1 MRLALILLLIGLSAA
16 SLILL
21 IVRSHFA
28 DQRKRARDRANA
40 QLAEWHRLYGAPSPR
55 LAVQLARESN
65 KYPEPY
71 TGRWE

>member
-1 MRLALILLLIGLSAA
+1 MRLILLLIAVAA
-16 SLILL
+16 TGLILL

-28 DQRKRARDRANA
+28 DQRKRAITRANA
-40 QLAEWHRLYGAPSPR
+40 QLAEWQRHATAPKSR